1 MVKVEE
7 FQKFGKEQFETA
19 VANAGEFT
27 KGLQAIFTAYG
38 DYAKKAMEDGNAFVE
53 KLTGVK
59 SIEKAVELQTEY
71 AKSSYETF
79 VAESKK
85 IGELY
90 VELAKQTYKPLEGAI
105 AKFQAA
111 QSQVTHH

>member
-7 FQKFGKEQFETA
+7 FQKYGKEQFETA
-19 VANAGEFT
+19 VQNAGEFT

-38 DYAKKAMEDGNAFVE
+38 DYAKKAIEDGNAFVE

-59 SIEKAVELQTEY
+59 SIEKALELQTEY
-71 AKSSYETF
+71 AKTSYETF

-90 VELAKQTYKPLEGAI
+90 VDLAKQTYKPFEGVV
-105 AKFQAA
+105 AKMTQGQA
-111 QSQVTHH
+111 THH